1 MPINVLGT
9 HFNAHYF
16 PLFLSSKLMAIICQ
30 VVNGHYFSYK
40 INGLLMPDF
49 FYIVMGI

>member
-1 MPINVLGT
+1 MP
-9 HFNAHYF
+9 
-16 PLFLSSKLMAIICQ
+16 IICQ

-49 FYIVMGI
+49 FLYSNGNLMPIDMLLIS